1 MACNGPLM
9 SGKIFFGEKHVTISA
24 VITLTVLC
32 YREWPEEKSCGGAGK
47 SLNTVLAVGRT

>member
-1 MACNGPLM
+1 LQWAADEREN
-9 SGKIFFGEKHVTISA
+9 IFFGEKHVTISA